1 MAPLPSGLRG
11 ESYGPSMSRVS
22 RLCFGSMNSR
32 QRVSGRVSGRV
43 RKSRKTNVP
52 ASITQGGHI
61 ELADRAA
68 MGTDRTTWQAVH
80 PQWGTSFLERVEALI
95 ELRTERLPPQGTD
108 AMLRE
113 CAILVNEL

>member
-32 QRVSGRVSGRV
+32 QRVSGRV

-68 MGTDRTTWQAVH
+68 MGTDRTTWQAAH
-80 PQWGTSFLERVEALI
+80 PQWGTSFLEGVEALI